1 MLVEAFFIFYPII
14 ISERKIKDN
23 VMIESVAVVPLVFGA
38 LVLVASLISLK
49 LGLSVAIIEI
59 ILGVISG
66 QFGLQPQDWMT
77 YLAGFGGI
85 LLTFLAGTEIDTDLM
100 KQKFKASFLIGF
112 FSFLLPFLGVAA
124 YTYFVSQWSIR
135 AALLAGT
142 ALSTTSLAV
151 VYSVLVESGL
161 SRTQTGKML
170 MSATFITDIS
180 TALALSILFIKP
192 NWYTLIF
199 IVASLVIIF
208 GATKFSHLLFDH
220 PLLKNRVVEPEIKYI
235 FLLLLLFMY
244 FASIG
249 NGQAVLPAFVLGL
262 LMSRHFKETS
272 ETRVVRNRLRTVAY
286 AIITPAFFIVG
297 GMRVSLP
304 LIATALGLFFILF
317 FLKIITKFI
326 GVFFFARKYVPQ
338 GAMYTTLL
346 MSTGLTFGTISAVFG
361 LTSGLINQVQYSLL
375 IGVVIMSAVIPTFI
389 AQKWF
394 MPVHSEDNVEINGNE
409 KGDEYEG
416 GNFGG

>member
-1 MLVEAFFIFYPII
+1 M
-14 ISERKIKDN
+14 
-23 VMIESVAVVPLVFGA
+23 
-38 LVLVASLISLK
+38 ASLISLK

-59 ILGVISG
+59 ILGIIGG
-66 QFGLQPQDWMT
+66 QFGFPVTDWMT

-100 KQKFKASFLIGF
+100 KQNFKASFLIGF

-124 YTYFVSQWSIR
+124 YTYFVAHWTVQ
-135 AALLAGT
+135 AALIGGT

-151 VYSVLVESGL
+151 VYSVLVETGL
-161 SRTQTGKML
+161 NKTQIGKTI
-170 MSATFITDIS
+170 MSCTFITDIA

-192 NWYTLIF
+192 NLYTLVF
-199 IVASLVIIF
+199 IVVSMILIF
-208 GATKFSHLLFDH
+208 LATRFSHLIFDN
-220 PLLKNRVVEPEIKYI
+220 PMLKNKVVEPEIKYL

-272 ETRVVRNRLRTVAY
+272 NTRMVQTRLRTVAY

-297 GMRVSLP
+297 GLRVSLP
-304 LIATALGLFFILF
+304 LIATALGLFFLLF
-317 FLKIITKFI
+317 FMKFATKFL
-326 GVFFFARKYVPQ
+326 GVFFFARKYIPN

-346 MSTGLTFGTISAVFG
+346 MSTGLTFGTISSVFG
-361 LTSGLINQVQYSLL
+361 FTAGIIDQLQYSVLV
-375 IGVVIMSAVIPTFI
+375 GVVIMSAVVPTFI

-394 MPVHSEDNVEINGNE
+394 MPVHSEDVLESNGNSN
-409 KGDEYEG
+409 GANG
-416 GNFGG
+416 QPH